1 MIDELRSSMIT
12 FNGVLLARRS
22 NDASNMTLFLGS
34 KLRPRYRDYSS
45 HFFVIRTFT
54 TRLA

>member
-1 MIDELRSSMIT
+1 MIDELRSSMVT